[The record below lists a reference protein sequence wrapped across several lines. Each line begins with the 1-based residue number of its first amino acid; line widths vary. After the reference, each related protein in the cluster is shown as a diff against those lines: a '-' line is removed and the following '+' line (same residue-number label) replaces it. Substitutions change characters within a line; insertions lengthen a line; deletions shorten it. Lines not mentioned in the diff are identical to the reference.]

1 MQKKFLYDKLRGIK
15 SQIRLW
21 SWRGLSLFD
30 KVTIVKNLLFRNVL
44 YMSSV
49 LPSPMEF
56 IKAFQTITYSFFFF
70 RRVLINTPGQKL

>member
-30 KVTIVKNLLFRNVL
+30 KVSIIKNLLFPNVL
-44 YMSSV
+44 YITSV
-49 LPSPMEF
+49 LLSPLEF
-56 IKAFQTITYSFFFF
+56 IKAFQTITYSFF
-70 RRVLINTPGQKL
+70 RRVQINTPGQQL